1 MKLLN
6 NSQIGCMLGLAVG
19 DALGAPVE
27 FNERDSFEPISE
39 MEAGGYFDL
48 PAGAWTDD
56 TAMSLALF
64 HSLKVN
70 EGLDRKHLLQEFC
83 EWMENGKY
91 SSTGKSVGIGQNTFW
106 TLNEFRRSGVLEA
119 ASQNNKSDGNGSL
132 MRLAPVPVLFSNDK
146 PKALKIAIE
155 QSFTTHS
162 SNVAAEACAFAC
174 NIIVDLIN
182 GKTWDSA
189 IDATP
194 NDMQFLQDIP
204 SGGWRNK
211 SRDKI
216 SSSGYVIH
224 TLEAA
229 LWCVNQTGSFDEAV
243 LLAVNLG
250 DDADTVGAVTGQF
263 AGALYGYD
271 SINKDWLDL
280 LKLNQYPFN
289 MLH

>member
-1 MKLLN
+1 
-6 NSQIGCMLGLAVG
+6 MLGLAVG

-70 EGLDRKHLLQEFC
+70 KGLDRKHLLQEFC

-119 ASQNNKSDGNGSL
+119 ATQNNKSDGNGSL
-132 MRLAPVPVLFSNDK
+132 MRLAPVPVLFSDDK
-146 PKALKIAIE
+146 PKALEIAVE

-162 SNVAAEACAFAC
+162 SKVAAEACAFAC
-174 NIIVDLIN
+174 HIIVDLIN

-189 IDATP
+189 IDAAP
-194 NDMQFLQDIP
+194 NDMEFLQDIP
-204 SGGWRNK
+204 SRRWRNK
-211 SRDKI
+211 SRDEI
-216 SSSGYVIH
+216 SSSGYVRH

-229 LWCVNQTGSFDEAV
+229 LWCVDQTDTFNEAV
-243 LLAVNLG
+243 LMAVNLG

-263 AGALYGYD
+263 AGALYGYN

-289 MLH
+289 MLDY

>member
-1 MKLLN
+1 
-6 NSQIGCMLGLAVG
+6 MLGLAVG
-19 DALGAPVE
+19 DALGAPIE
-27 FNERDSFEPISE
+27 FNERDSFEPISD

-70 EGLDRKHLLQEFC
+70 KGLDRKHLLQEFC

-91 SSTGKSVGIGQNTFW
+91 SSTGKSVGIGQNTLWRLYEFW
-106 TLNEFRRSGVLEA
+106 RSGVLEA
-119 ASQNNKSDGNGSL
+119 SSQNNKSDGNGSL
-132 MRLAPVPVLFSNDK
+132 MRLAPVPVLFSDDK
-146 PKALKIAIE
+146 PKALGIAVE

-162 SNVAAEACAFAC
+162 SEVAAEACAFAC
-174 NIIVDLIN
+174 HIIVDLIN

-204 SGGWRNK
+204 SGGWK
-211 SRDKI
+211 TKTRDEI
-216 SSSGYVIH
+216 SSSGYVLH

-229 LWCVNQTGSFDEAV
+229 LWCVDQTQTFNEAV